1 MGKINPIEGV
11 YITNLKTIKNAKGDI
26 MHGLRSDENLFN
38 GFGEAY
44 FTKIKYNSIK
54 GWKLHKKMTMNLI
67 VPLGTVRFVM
77 YDDRISSNSK
87 GKFFEYILSHKNYS
101 RLTVSPNIWFA
112 FMGLEKNYSL
122 ILNIS
127 NILHSDNEVE
137 AKVIDEINY
146 DWKLNL

>member
-1 MGKINPIEGV
+1 MMNK
-11 YITNLKTIKNAKGDI
+11 LKFK
-26 MHGLRSDENLFN
+26 R
-38 GFGEAY
+38 
-44 FTKIKYNSIK
+44 
-54 GWKLHKKMTMNLI
+54 
-67 VPLGTVRFVM
+67 
-77 YDDRISSNSK
+77 
-87 GKFFEYILSHKNYS
+87 KFFEYILSHKNYS

-112 FMGLEKNYSL
+112 FMGLEKNDSL